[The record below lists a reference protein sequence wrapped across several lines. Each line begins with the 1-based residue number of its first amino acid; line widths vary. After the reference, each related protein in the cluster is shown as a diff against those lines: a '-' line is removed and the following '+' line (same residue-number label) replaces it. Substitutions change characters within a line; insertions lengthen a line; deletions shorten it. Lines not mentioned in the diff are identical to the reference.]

1 MLSVVSVVMVP
12 AAGVVMA
19 SMASPERRRK
29 PCVVAVA
36 GQERR
41 TLPLGP
47 RVIRR
52 RRSEESWTVT
62 VTTAGAPRVSVR
74 VTVNSS
80 SRLNLKQSGSIYR
93 VTVNPGTNTSTE
105 VRVYGTEHHGVSAA
119 AGMAI
124 GPNGTM
130 YLVGNTS
137 TNSGNSTFATIMK
150 GTTNAAGG
158 QTWSVLART
167 EAYPRSR
174 TAFDHTFN
182 GVVVESTGKY
192 IYVNSGSRTDHGE
205 VQSVSGLFPNTREV
219 ALTAKIFRLPAVGS
233 NLFLPNDI
241 NMLRN
246 SDRVFVE
253 GVRNT
258 YDMAFAPNGDLFGTE
273 NGPDRDMAEEL
284 NWLRA
289 GRHYGFPWRI
299 GGANNPQQ
307 FANYDPSTDR
317 LLDARFIAVQGGYYH
332 NDPAFPSAPGD
343 LTEPVIN
350 IGPDADSYR
359 DPVDGQVKDASA
371 QGRVLSTFTAH
382 RSPLGLVFDVDGVM
396 AHPFRHHGF
405 VLSWTPGDANG
416 NSVAGPFRDASEDLL
431 DLELAKLGETNYQ
444 ARVRRIVSGLSNPI
458 DAEIIGNRIYVI
470 EYGGSFGIWE
480 VRMPAQVRIAGHFVL
495 GAGFELSVM
504 GDVGRTVTIQGSGN
518 LAGWQDLT
526 NVVNTTGVVRFR
538 DISGGGR
545 RFYRAVER

>member
-1 MLSVVSVVMVP
+1 VINRVWLYLAV
-12 AAGVVMA
+12 
-19 SMASPERRRK
+19 
-29 PCVVAVA
+29 VVAFCWAPVQA
-36 GQERR
+36 APQALDPSVQVRHLMNAASGSRPIR
-41 TLPLGP
+41 IVKDP
-47 RVIRR
+47 RD
-52 RRSEESWTVT
+52 S
-62 VTTAGAPRVSVR
+62 A
-74 VTVNSS
+74 
-80 SRLNLKQSGSIYR
+80 LYYLKQSGSIYR
-93 VTVNPGTNTSTE
+93 VTVNPGTNSSTE

-124 GPNGTM
+124 GPDGAI
-130 YLVGNTS
+130 YVVGNTS
-137 TNSGNSTFATIMK
+137 TNDGNSTFATIMK
-150 GTTNAAGG
+150 GVTNAAGG
-158 QTWSVLART
+158 HAWSMLAST

-182 GVVVESTGKY
+182 GIVVDPAGKY

-205 VQSVSGLFPNTREV
+205 VQSVNGLFPNTREV
-219 ALTAKIFRLPAVGS
+219 ALTAKIFRLPAIATNVFLTN
-233 NLFLPNDI
+233 NLTA
-241 NMLRN
+241 LRTA
-246 SDRVFVE
+246 SRIFAE
-253 GVRNT
+253 GTRNT

-299 GGANNPQQ
+299 GGENNPQQ
-307 FANYDPSTDR
+307 YALYDPSTDR
-317 LLDARFIAVQGGYYH
+317 LLDPRFIGVQGGYYH
-332 NDPAFPSAPGD
+332 NDPTFPPAPAN

-396 AHPFRHHGF
+396 ADPFRHHGF

-416 NSVAGPFRDASEDLL
+416 DSVAGPFRDASEDLL
-431 DLELAKLGETNYQ
+431 DLELTKLGETKLGETKLGETKLGETNYQ
-444 ARVRRIVSGLSNPI
+444 ARVRRIVGGFSNPI
-458 DAEIIGNRIYVI
+458 DAEIIGNRIYVL

-480 VRMPAQVRIAGHFVL
+480 VMIPAQVRIAGHFVL
-495 GAGFELSVM
+495 GAGFELRVT
-504 GDVGRTVTIQGSGN
+504 GDVGRTVTIERSGN

-538 DISGGGR
+538 DVSGGGR